1 MNLTKLLLAAGLAVS
16 SVSSMAMDNAMN
28 MDTKS
33 TDMNKNSMEMKMKMM
48 DPQMMDKDGDGMI
61 SRTEFISAHEMMF
74 DHMKNSQDMVSV
86 KDMQKMK
93 KNMMMGKSGMSEPMN
108 PNERD
113 SMGRVK
119 P

>member
-1 MNLTKLLLAAGLAVS
+1 MNLTKILLAAGLAVS

-28 MDTKS
+28 MDMSS
-33 TDMNKNSMEMKMKMM
+33 TDMNKNSMEMKMM

-61 SRTEFISAHEMMF
+61 SRTEFITAHEMMF
-74 DHMKNSQDMVSV
+74 DHIKNSQDMVSV
-86 KDMQKMK
+86 KDMQTMK